1 MKLAAAFFRLVRFP
15 NLVFIAVT
23 QILFYYCVI
32 LPFVQA
38 VPGAALHM
46 KAGVFWALVAA
57 SITIAA
63 GGYIINDYFD
73 LNIDRV
79 NRPAALVIEKS
90 IKRRWAMVWHIVFSF
105 IGLLLSFYVGY
116 RLGNPLIG
124 LGNLLVIVLL
134 WFYST
139 TFKKQL
145 LIGNVVISLL
155 TAWVVLIL
163 YACETQL
170 DLAGLD
176 ATQRDY
182 LSSVFKTAVLYGGF
196 AFVISLV
203 REVVKDMEDMEGD
216 ARYHC
221 RTMPIA
227 WGIPVTRS
235 FAITW
240 MIVLAA
246 AVLILVVYTLQ
257 IHWWWMAVYMAV
269 TVFLPSLRFMQ
280 RLKDANTAS
289 DFARHS
295 RLLKVIMLTGILSM
309 VFFKLY
315 L

>member
-23 QILFYYCVI
+23 QILFYYGVI
-32 LPFVQA
+32 LPFAQGVS
-38 VPGAALHM
+38 GASLHM
-46 KAGVFWALVAA
+46 QVDVFWALVAA
-57 SITIAA
+57 SVTIAA

-79 NRPAALVIEKS
+79 NRPSSLVIEKS
-90 IKRRWAMVWHIVFSF
+90 IKRRWAMVWHIVLSF
-105 IGLLLSFYVGY
+105 AGLVLSFYVGY

-124 LGNLLVIVLL
+124 LGNLLVVILL

-145 LIGNVVISLL
+145 LVGNVVISLL

-170 DLAGLD
+170 DLANLE
-176 ATQRDY
+176 APQREY

-235 FAITW
+235 FTITW

-257 IHWWWMAVYMAV
+257 IHWWWMAIFMAV
-269 TVFLPSLRFMQ
+269 AVFLPSLLFMH
-280 RLKDANTAS
+280 RIRHAS
-289 DFARHS
+289 RSVEFAKHS
-295 RLLKVIMLTGILSM
+295 RLLKGIMLAGIVSM
-309 VFFKLY
+309 VFFKIY

>member
-1 MKLAAAFFRLVRFP
+1 MNLAAAFFRLVRFP

-23 QILFYYCVI
+23 QVLFYYGII
-32 LPFVQA
+32 LPFAAA
-38 VPGAALHM
+38 VPGARHRM
-46 KAGVFWALVAA
+46 EEPVFWILVVA
-57 SITIAA
+57 SILIAA

-105 IGLLLSFYVGY
+105 AGLVLSFYVGY
-116 RLGNPLIG
+116 RLGNPFIG
-124 LGNLLVIVLL
+124 LSNLVVVILL

-145 LIGNVVISLL
+145 LIGNIIISLL
-155 TAWVVLIL
+155 TAWVVIIL
-163 YACETQL
+163 YVCESRM
-170 DLAGLD
+170 DLASLE
-176 ATQRDY
+176 APQLEF

-227 WGIPVTRS
+227 WGIPVSRS

-240 MIVLAA
+240 MVVLAA

-257 IHWWWMAVYMAV
+257 IHWWWMAIFMAIA
-269 TVFLPSLRFMQ
+269 VFLPSLLFMH
-280 RLKDANTAS
+280 RVKEALRPA
-289 DFARHS
+289 DFAKHS
-295 RLLKVIMLTGILSM
+295 RLLKGIMLAGIVSM
-309 VFFKLY
+309 VFFKFY

>member
-1 MKLAAAFFRLVRFP
+1 MKVAAAFFRLVRFP
-15 NLVFIAVT
+15 NLAFIAIT
-23 QILFYYCVI
+23 QILFYYFVI
-32 LPFVQA
+32 LPFADA
-38 VPGAALHM
+38 VPGAWLHL
-46 KAGVFWALVAA
+46 KADVFWFLVAA
-57 SITIAA
+57 SVTIAA

-105 IGLLLSFYVGY
+105 GGLVLSFYVGY

-124 LGNLLVIVLL
+124 LSNLLVIILL

-170 DLAGLD
+170 DLAGLE
-176 ATQRDY
+176 APQREY

-257 IHWWWMAVYMAV
+257 IHWWWMAIFMAV
-269 TVFLPSLRFMQ
+269 AVFLPSLLFMH
-280 RLKDANTAS
+280 RVKDATTAP
-289 DFARHS
+289 DFAKHS
-295 RLLKVIMLTGILSM
+295 RLLKGIMLAGILSM
-309 VFFKLY
+309 VFFKFY